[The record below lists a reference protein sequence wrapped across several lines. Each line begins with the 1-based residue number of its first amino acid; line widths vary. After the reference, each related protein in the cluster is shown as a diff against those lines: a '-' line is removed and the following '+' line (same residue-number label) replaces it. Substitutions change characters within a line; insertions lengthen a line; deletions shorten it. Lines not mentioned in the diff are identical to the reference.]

1 MFIQNGGEQKNK
13 KMSRVQSNW
22 GRNQHSKAGIY
33 SGRASPSL
41 DHRKSHSSSSA
52 CVMYSVM
59 CTLDLCV
66 HIVYATGIWKLGL
79 IVLYTVRLHLSIAAG
94 EASFLNSSFIP
105 FHFSPNNSPRLP
117 SSHPNQRTHRLLLGT
132 PCPGNPLC
140 TARYLQF
147 LQSP

>member
-41 DHRKSHSSSSA
+41 DLRKSHSSSA
-52 CVMYSVM
+52 RVMYSVM
-59 CTLDLCV
+59 CTLYLCA

-79 IVLYTVRLHLSIAAG
+79 IVLYTVMLHLSIAAG
-94 EASFLNSSFIP
+94 EAFLNSSFIP
-105 FHFSPNNSPRLP
+105 FHFFS
-117 SSHPNQRTHRLLLGT
+117 Q
-132 PCPGNPLC
+132 
-140 TARYLQF
+140 
-147 LQSP
+147 